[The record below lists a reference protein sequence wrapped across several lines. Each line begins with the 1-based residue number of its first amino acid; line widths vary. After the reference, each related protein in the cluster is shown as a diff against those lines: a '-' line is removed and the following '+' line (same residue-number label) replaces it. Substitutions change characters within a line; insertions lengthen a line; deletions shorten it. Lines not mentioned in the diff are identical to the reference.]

1 VPQRLFGKANPVRFR
16 DATLADAPRIAA
28 LHAASWRR
36 AYRGMLSDEYLDTD
50 LESDRTRVWVGRL
63 TTPNPKQR
71 VVLAEVSDQL
81 AGFACAFG
89 SEDPDLGTLLD
100 NLHVRHDFQHQ
111 GVGAK
116 LMMQI
121 ASWCRM
127 EFAGE
132 GLFLWVLEPNLQA
145 RRFYENLGGTKV
157 GEEVWQ
163 SPDGGAIPSL
173 CYAWSNLAQLILTLT
188 LRTTKTQ

>member
-1 VPQRLFGKANPVRFR
+1 MRFR
-16 DATLADAPRIAA
+16 DATLADAPGIAA

-36 AYRGMLSDEYLDTD
+36 AYRGMLSDEYLDND
-50 LESDRTRVWVGRL
+50 LEADRTSVWIGRL
-63 TTPNPKQR
+63 STPNPKQR

-89 SEDPDLGTLLD
+89 SEDPDLGTLLY
-100 NLHVRHDFQHQ
+100 NLHVGHDFQKQ
-111 GVGAK
+111 GIGAR

-121 ASWCRM
+121 ALWCQA

-132 GLFLWVLEPNLQA
+132 GLFLWVLEPNMKA
-145 RRFYENLGGTKV
+145 RRFYEHLGAIKA

-163 SPDGGAIPSL
+163 SPDGGKIPSL
-173 CYAWSNLAQLILTLT
+173 CYAWKDLVALIETLT
-188 LRTTKTQ
+188 LRTTTKQ

>member
-1 VPQRLFGKANPVRFR
+1 MRFR

-50 LESDRTRVWVGRL
+50 LEADRTRVWIGRL
-63 TTPNPKQR
+63 TQPQPKQR
-71 VVLAEVSDQL
+71 VVLAAFSDQL

-100 NLHVRHDFQHQ
+100 NLHVSHDFQQQ
-111 GVGAK
+111 GIGAR
-116 LMMQI
+116 LMMEI
-121 ASWCRM
+121 ASWCQT

-132 GLFLWVLEPNLQA
+132 GLFLWVLEPNMKA
-145 RRFYENLGGTKV
+145 RRFYEHLGAVQAGK
-157 GEEVWQ
+157 EVWQ
-163 SPDGGAIPSL
+163 SPDGGQIPSL
-173 CYAWSNLAQLILTLT
+173 CYAWRHLDPLMLALN
-188 LRTTKTQ
+188 LRTTTKQ